1 MPEKVRV
8 AMHPELVV
16 GGLLV
21 AAGAAA
27 FLGESNAAM
36 ADAIFKLWPAGLI
49 GLGVALLFRAG
60 DRT

>member
-21 AAGAAA
+21 AVGAAA

-36 ADAIFKLWPAGLI
+36 AHAIIKLWPAALI
-49 GLGVALLFRAG
+49 GWGVALLI
-60 DRT
+60 RTAERV

>member
-21 AAGAAA
+21 T
-27 FLGESNAAM
+27 
-36 ADAIFKLWPAGLI
+36 AGLI
-49 GLGVALLFRAG
+49 GLGVAQLFRRG

>member
-1 MPEKVRV
+1 
-8 AMHPELVV
+8 MHSELVV

-21 AAGAAA
+21 AAGTAA

>member
-16 GGLLV
+16 GGLLIAV
-21 AAGAAA
+21 GAVA
-27 FLGESNAAM
+27 FLGELNAAM
-36 ADAIFKLWPAGLI
+36 ADAIFKLWPAALI
-49 GLGVALLFRAG
+49 GLGVALLIRTG